1 MTQFQTQAHN
11 STPELAQIWLI
22 GGTSESAELA
32 KALSAQKLNYIVTV
46 TTADAAR
53 LYPES
58 RSVWVGKLLPTT
70 LPAFI
75 AQQQIRCILDASHPF
90 ASEISQLAIAQ
101 NLPYLRY
108 ERPPIS
114 SASLPNSPVTYT
126 DSIDTLTSS
135 LLTHR
140 LLGNQPDNQPGN
152 QRVLLTLGYR
162 HLIRFSHLR
171 PSAKLFAR
179 ILPSTEAIA
188 AAKAAGFDAS
198 ELIALRPPVS
208 LALEKALWQQW
219 NISVVVAKAS
229 GVPGGEAIKRQAA
242 QALGIKL
249 ILIQRPPMVYPQCT
263 STVSVALKFCAESL
277 GLGHNLSQGLN

>member
-1 MTQFQTQAHN
+1 MTQLQTQSHS
-11 STPELAQIWLI
+11 STSELAQIWLI

-46 TTADAAR
+46 TTATAAQ

-58 RSVWVGKLLPTT
+58 GRVWVSKLLPTT

-90 ASEISQLAIAQ
+90 ASEISRLAIAQ

-114 SASLPNSPVTYT
+114 SESLPKSPVTYT

-135 LLTHR
+135 LLTNR
-140 LLGNQPDNQPGN
+140 LLRN
-152 QRVLLTLGYR
+152 QRVLFTLGYR
-162 HLIRFSHLR
+162 HLIRFSPLR

-229 GVPGGEAIKRQAA
+229 GAPGGEAIKRQAA

-263 STVSVALKFCAESL
+263 STVSVALKFCAL
-277 GLGHNLSQGLN
+277 TLCA